1 MYFDYSSYFQ
11 TLVTNTNTII
21 KNQEDILCILSVI
34 IISIIIYFIYIYIR
48 NMIKGG

>member
-11 TLVTNTNTII
+11 TLVTNTNIII
-21 KNQEDILCILSVI
+21 KNQEDILCILTVI
-34 IISIIIYFIYIYIR
+34 IMSMIIYFIYIYVR

>member
-1 MYFDYSSYFQ
+1 MYFDYSFYFQ

-34 IISIIIYFIYIYIR
+34 IMSIIIYFIYIYVR

>member
-21 KNQEDILCILSVI
+21 KNQEDILCILTVIIMSI
-34 IISIIIYFIYIYIR
+34 IISYVLILYTFYI
-48 NMIKGG
+48 

>member
-1 MYFDYSSYFQ
+1 MYFDYVSYFQ

-21 KNQEDILCILSVI
+21 KNQEDILCLLTVI
-34 IISIIIYFIYIYIR
+34 IMSIIIYFIYIYVR

>member
-21 KNQEDILCILSVI
+21 KNQEDILCILTVI
-34 IISIIIYFIYIYIR
+34 IMFIIIYSNIVFYFNIT
-48 NMIKGG
+48 